1 MTFICVAQ
9 LVVVFWEA
17 WVQILSEPEIFSVLF
32 PAVGKI
38 VARLRRSM
46 FFFFQ
51 LLFYI
56 GNSKEIIIFLQIHN
70 LNLRKEENL
79 SFDNILFVND

>member
-46 FFFFQ
+46 FFFFSYYFISETPRK
-51 LLFYI
+51 LLFFYKYI
-56 GNSKEIIIFLQIHN
+56 T
-70 LNLRKEENL
+70 
-79 SFDNILFVND
+79 